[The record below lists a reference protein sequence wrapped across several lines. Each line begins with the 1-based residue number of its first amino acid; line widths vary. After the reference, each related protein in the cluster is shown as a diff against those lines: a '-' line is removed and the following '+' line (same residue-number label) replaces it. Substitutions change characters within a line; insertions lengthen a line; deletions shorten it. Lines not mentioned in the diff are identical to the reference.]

1 MTSGG
6 WDTRTRR
13 SFVCRP
19 YRYRR
24 FAYAQAE
31 LWLDAGCGWAETVAL
46 KEFVPTRRPDG
57 HEEYYSSL
65 WELGGLS
72 REALAKDWL
81 PNAKS

>member
-1 MTSGG
+1 MRWARKWRWISPPPELDRSSSGG
-6 WDTRTRR
+6 FGSSPARGRTRSGR
-13 SFVCRP
+13 QTHP
-19 YRYRR
+19 
-24 FAYAQAE
+24 
-31 LWLDAGCGWAETVAL
+31 L

-72 REALAKDWL
+72 KEALAKDWL

>member
-1 MTSGG
+1 MLVG
-6 WDTRTRR
+6 R
-13 SFVCRP
+13 
-19 YRYRR
+19 
-24 FAYAQAE
+24 
-31 LWLDAGCGWAETVAL
+31 ETQAL

-72 REALAKDWL
+72 KEALAKDWL

>member
-1 MTSGG
+1 MH
-6 WDTRTRR
+6 RR
-13 SFVCRP
+13 SLAL
-19 YRYRR
+19 RR
-24 FAYAQAE
+24 QS
-31 LWLDAGCGWAETVAL
+31 GAL

-81 PNAKS
+81 PNAKSLATTSSS

>member
-1 MTSGG
+1 MLCSCTGG
-6 WDTRTRR
+6 D
-13 SFVCRP
+13 
-19 YRYRR
+19 
-24 FAYAQAE
+24 E
-31 LWLDAGCGWAETVAL
+31 LDAGARVAKTQAL

-72 REALAKDWL
+72 KEALAKDWL